1 MQQIHYP
8 WGTNPNYCTEE
19 QREAT
24 RRLVTT
30 FVGAV
35 MENPSNM
42 DESQIEALMKEFEFL
57 PDYARRTREAL
68 TEIALEAGKIAN
80 YVLYGSSAMSC
91 QTIDYETQFCS
102 DHRRDYEEERPT
114 FSNFLA
120 DGTLPS
126 AESDEDDEDDEEE
139 YNDEEEVAE
148 DDDEEIG
155 ELPEP
160 TPQIEP
166 PRLNTPAFSIPGW
179 SSFQSLSEDI
189 FA

>member
-1 MQQIHYP
+1 MQRIHYP
-8 WGTNPNYCTEE
+8 WGANPNYCTEE

-35 MENPSNM
+35 MENPNNM
-42 DESQIEALMKEFEFL
+42 DESQIEALMKEFDFT
-57 PDYARRTREAL
+57 PDYASRVREAL

-102 DHRRDYEEERPT
+102 DQRRDYEVERPT
-114 FSNFLA
+114 FSNFLE
-120 DGTLPS
+120 DGTLTP
-126 AESDEDDEDDEEE
+126 DEDDEDD
-139 YNDEEEVAE
+139 DEEVAEDDDEE